1 MWVKMIK
8 KFEGSISFTYHKEAP
23 IPIQVVLRKNTAAV
37 KRLDDGETVDD
48 LTDYDYVACLHES
61 SDALKAD
68 TMDGSLFSSA
78 ASAAGGLTE
87 I

>member
-1 MWVKMIK
+1 MMKKCEASVK
-8 KFEGSISFTYHKEAP
+8 FTYHKEAP

-37 KRLDDGETVDD
+37 QRLDDGETVDD
-48 LTDYDYVACLHES
+48 LKDYDYVACLHES

-68 TMDGSLFSSA
+68 TMGGSLFSSA
-78 ASAAGGLTE
+78 ASASGGMTE